1 MPSLKMWHH
10 ASNGWNIVST
20 RTTHIFRL
28 GASWTTCIRPS
39 LSSVFFLHTTDFL
52 EIWPE
57 YTLLC
62 YTTLCGFQNQQIRG
76 PMGKSGDSLAPLDLA
91 SRIHFHSI
99 TSEFFKFCLIAVQ
112 IQTHGCRGTAQ
123 LHNNEHHNSGGLR

>member
-1 MPSLKMWHH
+1 MEYRFDPDNPYFSAWCQLDDMHPS
-10 ASNGWNIVST
+10 
-20 RTTHIFRL
+20 F
-28 GASWTTCIRPS
+28 